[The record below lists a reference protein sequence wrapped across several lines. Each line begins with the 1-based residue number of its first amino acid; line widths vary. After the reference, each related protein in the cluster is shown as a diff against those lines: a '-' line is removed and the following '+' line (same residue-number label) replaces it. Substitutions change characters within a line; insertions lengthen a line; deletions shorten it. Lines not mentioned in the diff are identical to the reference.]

1 MLSFSKWVRDPLY
14 GFVGLTEKEVILLDT
29 IPLQRLRRIKQLAN
43 AHLVYPSAMHT
54 RFEHSLGVMHIA
66 GRMAEHLNFSDHDIK
81 IVRYAALLHDIGHGP
96 FSHVFEAAL
105 HDICGKS
112 INHEEITRL
121 IILHDESIQDAL
133 GTSQDAVI
141 DLFKDNGER
150 IENQVISGNLDADKI
165 DYLRRDSY
173 HTGVA
178 YGNFDLER
186 ILYTIHKKTDGSRS
200 YLTLL
205 KKGVD
210 ALENFRLARFLMHA
224 QVYHHHTRAVAD
236 KMFQRAMEIAIRDG
250 IISKE
255 FLNPKN
261 PEFLNNYLSLDDS
274 RMLLML
280 LQESKSNC
288 HALISALENRQLFKR
303 GYEVDVTHVPDPI
316 LRMKIARMKPEQY
329 NILEATLAEECHCEP
344 DFIMADIHNI
354 ENSLY
359 KSSNENILSDKT
371 PFLIEES
378 DGSLNEIEKFS
389 TLLPSKDPRLVFYVF
404 CPEEY
409 RAHVNQRVE
418 KIIRENIC

>member
-1 MLSFSKWVRDPLY
+1 MLSFSKWIRDPLY
-14 GFVGLTEKEVILLDT
+14 GFVGVTKEEVALLDT

-66 GRMAEHLNFSDHDIK
+66 GRMAEHLQFTDDDIK
-81 IVRYAALLHDIGHGP
+81 SVRYAALLHDIGHGP

-105 HDICGKS
+105 HDICGNA
-112 INHEEITRL
+112 IDHEEITRL
-121 IILHDESIQDAL
+121 IIKNNEEIQSAL
-133 GTSQDAVI
+133 GTSADTVFN
-141 DLFKDNGER
+141 LFKENGER
-150 IENQVISGNLDADKI
+150 IQNQVISGNLDADKI

-186 ILYTIHKKTDGSRS
+186 ILHTIHKRTDGTRS

-236 KMFQRAMEIAIRDG
+236 KMFQRAMEIAIRDNV
-250 IISKE
+250 ISKE

-261 PEFLNNYLSLDDS
+261 SDFLKNYLSLDDA
-274 RMLLML
+274 RMLFML
-280 LQESKSNC
+280 LQDPESKC
-288 HALISALENRQLFKR
+288 HDLIYALENRRLFKR
-303 GYEVDVTHVPDPI
+303 GYEVDVTHISNPI
-316 LRMKIARMKPEQY
+316 LRMKIANMKPEQ
-329 NILEATLAEECHCEP
+329 NKKLEQILADECRCDP

-359 KSSNENILSDKT
+359 KSSNENIFSDKT
-371 PFLIEES
+371 PFLIEEA
-378 DGSLNEIEKFS
+378 DGSLHQIEDYS
-389 TLLPSKDPRLVFYVF
+389 TLQPAKDPRLVFYVF
-404 CPEEY
+404 CPKES
-409 RAHVNQRVE
+409 RDHIKRDRVE
-418 KIIRENIC
+418 EIIRNNL

>member
-1 MLSFSKWVRDPLY
+1 MFSFSKWVRDPLY
-14 GFVGLTEKEVILLDT
+14 GFIGLTEEEVALLDT
-29 IPLQRLRRIKQLAN
+29 SPIQRLRRIKQLAN
-43 AHLVYPSAMHT
+43 AHLVYPGAVHT

-66 GRMAEHLNFSDHDIK
+66 GRMAEHLQFADDEIK
-81 IVRYAALLHDIGHGP
+81 TVRYAALLHDIGHGP

-105 HDICGKS
+105 QDICGKAVH
-112 INHEEITRL
+112 HEEITRL
-121 IILHDESIQDAL
+121 IVQHDDTIQRVL
-133 GTSQDAVI
+133 GTSADDVI
-141 DLFKDNGER
+141 ALFSENGER
-150 IENQVISGNLDADKI
+150 IQNQVISGNLDADKL

-186 ILYTIHKKTDGSRS
+186 ILHTIHKKTDGSRS

-236 KMFQRAMEIAIRDG
+236 KMFQRAVEIAIRDG
-250 IISKE
+250 VIPKE

-261 PEFLNNYLSLDDS
+261 PDFLKNYLSLDDT

-280 LQESKSNC
+280 LQHPESKC
-288 HALISALENRQLFKR
+288 FRLIDDLENRRLFKR
-303 GYEVDVTHVPDPI
+303 VYEADVTHVPDPI
-316 LRMKIARMKPEQY
+316 RKMKIANMKPDQCKKLEQ
-329 NILEATLAEECHCEP
+329 TLAEECKCDP
-344 DFIMADIHNI
+344 DFVMADIHNI

-359 KSSNENILSDKT
+359 KSSYETILSEKT
-371 PFLIEES
+371 PYLIEET

-389 TLLPSKDPRLVFYVF
+389 PLLPSKDPLLVFYIF
-404 CPEEY
+404 CPKEY
-409 RAHVNQRVE
+409 RPHATGRVE
-418 KIIRENIC
+418 QIIRENI

>member
-1 MLSFSKWVRDPLY
+1 MLHFSKWIRDPLY
-14 GFVGLTEKEVILLDT
+14 GFVGLTEEEVSLLNT

-66 GRMAEHLNFSDHDIK
+66 GRMAEHLDFSEDEIK
-81 IVRYAALLHDIGHGP
+81 TVRYAALLHDIGHGP

-112 INHEEITRL
+112 ITHEEITKR
-121 IILHDESIQDAL
+121 IIVDDSSINTTLGPFCEDVLGLFDE
-133 GTSQDAVI
+133 
-141 DLFKDNGER
+141 NGER
-150 IENQVISGNLDADKI
+150 IQNQIISGNLDADKI

-186 ILYTIHKKTDGSRS
+186 VLHTVHKKTDGPRS
-200 YLTLL
+200 YLTIL

-236 KMFQRAMEIAIRDG
+236 KMFQRAMEIAIRDDV
-250 IISKE
+250 ITKD
-255 FLNPKN
+255 FLDPAN
-261 PEFLNNYLSLDDS
+261 PEFLSNYLSTDDS
-274 RMLLML
+274 RIIYMLL
-280 LQESKSNC
+280 ENPRSNA
-288 HALISALENRQLFKR
+288 HVLISSLQNRHLFKR
-303 GYEVDVTHVPDPI
+303 GYEVDVTHIQDPI
-316 LRMKIARMKPEQY
+316 LRMKIAQMKKEQY
-329 NILEATLAEECHCEP
+329 TELEKILAEECRCEK
-344 DFIMADIHNI
+344 DFIMVDIHNI

-371 PFLIEES
+371 PFLIEDTE
-378 DGSLNEIEKFS
+378 GNLHEIEKFS
-389 TLLPSKDPRLVFYVF
+389 TFLPSKDSRLVFYVF

-409 RAHVNQRVE
+409 RSLINHCVE
-418 KIIRENIC
+418 GKIRENI